1 MVLRDSPMTGTVVG
15 ELLTDVQ
22 SVQHGAVGLDHRRHM
37 RLVETEP
44 LAAPLDHGVRKRRRR
59 ASQFAQGGLIAEVEA
74 VPPERVKESGTKPIG
89 VSTRKHRESRHGY
102 CRGSLDGRPRDL
114 ERCCAE
120 QEAPNLIEFSIE
132 GCRERTFTDLPEV
145 ATPGSWTTARHLISA
160 ADVTNRSIR
169 LLAVRLEG

>member
-1 MVLRDSPMTGTVVG
+1 
-15 ELLTDVQ
+15 
-22 SVQHGAVGLDHRRHM
+22 M

-89 VSTRKHRESRHGY
+89 ASTENLVMATVAAVWMVGRATSNVAAPSRRIRISLSSRSKGVES
-102 CRGSLDGRPRDL
+102 
-114 ERCCAE
+114 
-120 QEAPNLIEFSIE
+120 AP
-132 GCRERTFTDLPEV
+132 FTDLPEV
-145 ATPGSWTTARHLISA
+145 ATPGSWTIARHLISA

-169 LLAVRLEG
+169 VLTVRLEG